1 MAGWTHGC
9 AYIHEFTHLAT
20 SLLTPHPSLLTLHPS
35 LFTYHEGAPALMNL
49 PTLLPLIV
57 LVVWGSLALVG
68 HWLPIAPDEIVLAKI
83 LAPPS
88 WDEWLG
94 YDDLGRSIA
103 DRLVIGAQTSFV
115 VAVLVTAVSTAL
127 GTLIGVTGA
136 WLGGMWDHGVVRII
150 DIVLAFPGVLL
161 AIALAGLLGPGI
173 ENVVIALIAVGWV
186 GFARLARAQALSV
199 KHREHIQAA
208 QALGTGNCTIIFRH
222 LLPLITTPII
232 VEASFG
238 MSGVVIAEAGLSF
251 LGLGVQP
258 PAASWGSMI
267 RDGTRYMLVAPHMVI
282 APGLVLF
289 LVVLAANLL
298 GDRIRD
304 KLDVRSRVLVSP
316 SL

>member
-1 MAGWTHGC
+1 M
-9 AYIHEFTHLAT
+9 
-20 SLLTPHPSLLTLHPS
+20 S
-35 LFTYHEGAPALMNL
+35 L
-49 PTLLPLIV
+49 PTLLPLTV
-57 LVVWGSLALVG
+57 LVVWGSLALIG
-68 HWLPIAPDEIVLAKI
+68 PWLPIAPDEIVLAKI

-94 YDDLGRSIA
+94 YDDLGRAIA

-115 VAVLVTAVSTAL
+115 AAVLVTAASTAL

-136 WLGGMWDHGVVRII
+136 WLGGMWDHSVVRII

-186 GFARLARAQALSV
+186 AFARLARAQALSV

-208 QALGTGNCTIIFRH
+208 QVLGSGGCVIIFRH
-222 LLPLITTPII
+222 LLPLIITPII

-238 MSGVVIAEAGLSF
+238 VSGVVIAEAGLSF

-282 APGLVLF
+282 APGLALF
-289 LVVLAANLL
+289 LVVLSVNLL

-304 KLDVRSRVLVSP
+304 KLDVRSRALVSP
-316 SL
+316 SLVNSRKDPSGSPPQSYKEIMP